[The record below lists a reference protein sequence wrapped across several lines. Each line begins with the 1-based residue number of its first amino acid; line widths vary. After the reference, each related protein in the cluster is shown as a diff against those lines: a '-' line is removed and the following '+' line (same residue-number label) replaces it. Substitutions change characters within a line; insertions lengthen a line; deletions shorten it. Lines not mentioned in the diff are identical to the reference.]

1 MGIIVQ
7 LALLAGV
14 IAAVAIA
21 VKIHRRLGRL
31 DTSLGK
37 LLAFFDGAQTEVRKD
52 LQEERN
58 AWGAFRKTTVDVLMG
73 SRSSID
79 AIRSVMDELSAHRRD
94 TMEMQRP
101 VALPVLDSGRQRP
114 PPASAAT
121 ETTRRQEAPSISRR
135 RVAVQIPAVSAAS
148 ASPGF
153 NVDQLGDRDSSES
166 TATRVMSKPTAAEL
180 ETGALRLP
188 AGEAEQR
195 AAGLV
200 RPRSQRP
207 LPPVTP
213 PPVARSR
220 IAPTLPS
227 MQAAEPLLEKK
238 T

>member
-7 LALLAGV
+7 LALLACA

-21 VKIHRRLGRL
+21 VKIHRRLGRI

-37 LLAFFDGAQTEVRKD
+37 LLAFLDGAQTEARKD

-58 AWGAFRKTTVDVLMG
+58 AWGAFRKTAVDVLMG

-79 AIRSVMDELSAHRRD
+79 AIRSVMDELSVHRRD

-101 VALPVLDSGRQRP
+101 AALPVLGSGRQQP

-121 ETTRRQEAPSISRR
+121 ETTRKPEALSISRR
-135 RVAVQIPAVSAAS
+135 RVAVQMPAISAVQS
-148 ASPGF
+148 GPGF
-153 NVDQLGDRDSSES
+153 DVDRPGDRDSSDS
-166 TATRVMSKPTAAEL
+166 AATCVMPKPSAAEI
-180 ETGALRLP
+180 EAGALRLP

-213 PPVARSR
+213 PPVAKPR

-227 MQAAEPLLEKK
+227 MQAAEPLIEKK